1 MGACGRRPCSIASR
15 GLVAE
20 SKIVLDVRVSNSIPL
35 CTRARRE
42 FDERVLTSRTN
53 NSAALPVNGGVPL
66 AGVVVSVG
74 NVILSGDELK
84 GDCGLSVSMSRKGFR
99 DTGRAG
105 ASKGEVTPVGTLGD
119 AARLRKGLFEER
131 LSGWRPETD
140 KQAC

>member
-1 MGACGRRPCSIASR
+1 MPSGPKKG
-15 GLVAE
+15 GV
-20 SKIVLDVRVSNSIPL
+20 
-35 CTRARRE
+35 
-42 FDERVLTSRTN
+42 DERRILMLHTN
-53 NSAALPVNGGVPL
+53 SSAALPVNGGVPL
-66 AGVVVSVG
+66 AGVIVSVG

-84 GDCGLSVSMSRKGFR
+84 GDRGLSVSMSRKGFR

-131 LSGWRPETD
+131 LSGWRPETG